1 MAKVTGPFLSLGA
14 RGTLGGALTA
24 SVWKGINT
32 MRIKGTPS
40 NPKTTGQMAA
50 RAIFAAGGKITK
62 AADLVGDLVTYVKG
76 ITPAQQSWASY
87 FVREMIGTNQVNF
100 DAAKSA
106 YTNVSNATVKGYF
119 DDAAGQVGI
128 EAVDL
133 DGTSNTQ
140 VAPGLSLWAAYT
152 AAYRL
157 GSPDATTVVT
167 SASEANVFAFTEAL
181 TGTLPS

>member
-1 MAKVTGPFLSLGA
+1 MAKVVGPFLSLGA
-14 RGTLGGALTA
+14 RGTLANTLTA

-32 MRIKGTPS
+32 MRLKGTPS
-40 NPKTTGQMAA
+40 NPKTSGQMEA
-50 RAIFAAGGKITK
+50 RAFFAAGGKITK
-62 AADLVGDLVTYVKG
+62 VADLTESLVVFVKS

-87 FVREMIGTNQVNF
+87 FVREMLGTGNINIE
-100 DAAKSA
+100 AAKTQYNTSG
-106 YTNVSNATVKGYF
+106 NATIKGYF
-119 DDAAGQVGI
+119 DDAAAQVGI
-128 EAVDL
+128 EAVNL

-157 GSPDATTVVT
+157 GAASAATIVT
-167 SASEANVFAFTEAL
+167 SVDEAKVFAFTEAL